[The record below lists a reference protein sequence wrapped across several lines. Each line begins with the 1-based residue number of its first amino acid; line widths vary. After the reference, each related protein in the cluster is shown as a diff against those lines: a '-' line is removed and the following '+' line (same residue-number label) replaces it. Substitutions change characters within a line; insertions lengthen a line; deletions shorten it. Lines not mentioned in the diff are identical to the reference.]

1 MPPKKTT
8 KTLQLERT
16 AKARQRTKAKA
27 KERETQKRIVI
38 NQQADNIF
46 KLRPTRPQIKK
57 MLNNALTKKGINVSA
72 MVHKTIVSIIK
83 NYKNYKIPKK
93 TRKPRKV
100 KIINNVIN
108 TNTDNVI
115 NDGVENLD
123 DDAQIDADYEYLLNK
138 YGMP

>member
-1 MPPKKTT
+1 MPPKKTAE
-8 KTLQLERT
+8 QLRLARN

-27 KERETQKRIVI
+27 KGREEAKRIII
-38 NQQADNIF
+38 NQQTDNIF

-108 TNTDNVI
+108 TNMDNVI
-115 NDGVENLD
+115 NNEVENLD
-123 DDAQIDADYEYLLNK
+123 DDVQIDADYEYLLNK
-138 YGMP
+138 YG